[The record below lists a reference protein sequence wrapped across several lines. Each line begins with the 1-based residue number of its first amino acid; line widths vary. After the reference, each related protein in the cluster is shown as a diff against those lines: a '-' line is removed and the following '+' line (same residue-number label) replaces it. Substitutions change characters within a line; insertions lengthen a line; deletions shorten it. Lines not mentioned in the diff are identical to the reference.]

1 MIELLHSLD
10 KKIINSLQGGFPLCE
25 QPWDELSRLLDI
37 PADEIISRID
47 QLMAA
52 GFISRFGPMYNA
64 EKLGGGLTLAAMKVP
79 TARFDEVTDIVNAFD
94 EVAHNYQRDHVMN
107 MWFVLAT
114 EKPEQ
119 IKQVIKKIEMQTG
132 LLVYNMP
139 RKEEYFLGLKL
150 EVS

>member
-1 MIELLHSLD
+1 MMEALHSLD

-25 QPWDELSRLLDI
+25 KPWDVLSQQLDI
-37 PADEIISRID
+37 PADEIMSRIER
-47 QLMAA
+47 LMQD
-52 GFISRFGPMYNA
+52 GYMYNA

-79 TARFDEVTDIVNAFD
+79 PNRFDEVTDCVNAFD
-94 EVAHNYQRDHVMN
+94 EVAHNYQRDHIFN

-119 IKQVIKKIEMQTG
+119 IKQIIKKIEKQTG

-139 RKEEYFLGLKL
+139 KKEEYFLGLKF
-150 EVS
+150 EV